1 MDHGI
6 GDTGDEVADG
16 IVIGDVGH
24 QAQIRGSGDFLGVI
38 AIGALASLE
47 RKSLVVGV
55 GATQN
60 SRVERHNGFL
70 SWAVFGADSRRICW
84 ADAKMPGGLEPPG
97 TVFST
102 CNKHGIFGGKTG
114 TVCQVYFLF
123 RFSWLRGFST
133 GEGLDKGRRG
143 APEMVHCGVTQD
155 ETGARFTGWRER
167 VKPQGLKAYRFI
179 GALGGGTEPR

>member
-1 MDHGI
+1 MNHGI
-6 GDTGDEVADG
+6 GDTSDEVADG

-24 QAQIRGSGDFLGVI
+24 QAQIRASGDFLGVI
-38 AIGALASLE
+38 AIGALASLAG
-47 RKSLVVGV
+47 KSLVVGV

-114 TVCQVYFLF
+114 TVCQLYLLF
-123 RFSWLRGFST
+123 GFSGLRVFST
-133 GEGLDKGRRG
+133 EEGVDKGWRG
-143 APEMVHCGVTQD
+143 APGMVQIGGNRRGREGVKSL
-155 ETGARFTGWRER
+155 REN
-167 VKPQGLKAYRFI
+167 VG
-179 GALGGGTEPR
+179 